1 MFCLTT
7 LNSFLQF
14 CLIFYKFLIKFNI
27 VLQAWVVVPWRYVR
41 LELEM
46 ALRKQPF
53 IRHMPMSIKSR
64 APEPACWDSD
74 PTSSKNTGQ
83 LLPVSKMKFPQLSV
97 SLMTLCHEH
106 RLF

>member
-1 MFCLTT
+1 MHLEEIMFCLTT

-46 ALRKQPF
+46 ALRGK
-53 IRHMPMSIKSR
+53 
-64 APEPACWDSD
+64 AV
-74 PTSSKNTGQ
+74 NY
-83 LLPVSKMKFPQLSV
+83 
-97 SLMTLCHEH
+97 
-106 RLF
+106 